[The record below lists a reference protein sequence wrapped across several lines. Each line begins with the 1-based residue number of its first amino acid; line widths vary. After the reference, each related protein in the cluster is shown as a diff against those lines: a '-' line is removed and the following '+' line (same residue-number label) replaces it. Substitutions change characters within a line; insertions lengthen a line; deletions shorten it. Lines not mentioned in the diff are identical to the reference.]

1 MFTPVLNPNSS
12 TSTNANT
19 NSNPSVSQIHIQLS
33 KILRQHDPNAIRL
46 YDFINHVKV
55 FLYNTT
61 TFQWENNSYIEGN
74 LFAYGRQEILNNQ
87 AYPSYA
93 FAIINEKQNFIQK
106 ITLDMTH
113 HADKLRLFYEVV
125 KNDKKPEVICIHFLN
140 ENECLRLNA
149 FIRNTKEQQIRINAT
164 GALQQTKTN
173 EQTTPVNVYRQQ
185 PPTLKSSRPPSTP
198 VTNSNNTEDPTL
210 SLKRLLNIPNQNGL
224 DNESVMT
231 QQQNSINLLPPS
243 AFESQPATPPSP
255 IGAER
260 SKNRLSQSYATL
272 NREHFRNILLDLVE
286 NNDHFL
292 DIIHQA
298 CVTHSSQ

>member
-1 MFTPVLNPNSS
+1 
-12 TSTNANT
+12 
-19 NSNPSVSQIHIQLS
+19 
-33 KILRQHDPNAIRL
+33 
-46 YDFINHVKV
+46 
-55 FLYNTT
+55 
-61 TFQWENNSYIEGN
+61 
-74 LFAYGRQEILNNQ
+74 
-87 AYPSYA
+87 
-93 FAIINEKQNFIQK
+93 
-106 ITLDMTH
+106 
-113 HADKLRLFYEVV
+113 
-125 KNDKKPEVICIHFLN
+125 
-140 ENECLRLNA
+140 
-149 FIRNTKEQQIRINAT
+149 
-164 GALQQTKTN
+164 
-173 EQTTPVNVYRQQ
+173 VNVYRQQ